1 MKHTIER
8 AYGKLNLTLD
18 VTAKRPDGYHEVR
31 MLMQSVALCD
41 DLAIAVDS
49 GAPWRCT
56 CSDKSLPQ
64 GADNLAIKAASA
76 FFDELGFAPDG
87 GAIMIEKRIPAQA
100 GMAGGSSDAAAV
112 LRALNRLYDKPF
124 SLPQLRIIAGSVGS
138 DVPFC
143 LTGGT
148 MLAEGRGEV
157 LTALS
162 PLPSAHFLLVKP
174 SFSVSTP
181 ALYAAIDAAEDL
193 DRPDTD
199 RALAALKTGDLA
211 AFAAQMKNVF
221 QPLVAR
227 EHPVVSDVCRTMK
240 ENGAVG
246 AMMTGTGS
254 VVFGVFDSEQ
264 KAKAAQEACRAFGTT
279 CLTAPSPAVE
289 V

>member
-18 VTAKRPDGYHEVR
+18 VTARRPDGYHDMR

-64 GADNLAIKAASA
+64 GADNLAIKAATA
-76 FFDELGFAPDG
+76 FFDALGFAPDG

-124 SLPQLRIIAGSVGS
+124 SLTQLRLIAANVGA

-148 MLAEGRGEV
+148 MLAEGKGEV
-157 LTALS
+157 LTAL
-162 PLPSAHFLLVKP
+162 LPMPNAHFLLVKP
-174 SFSVSTP
+174 PFSVSTP
-181 ALYAAIDAAEDL
+181 ALFAAIDEEKTL

-199 RALAALKTGDLA
+199 RALAALKCGDLA
-211 AFAAQMKNVF
+211 ALAVQMKNVF
-221 QPLVAR
+221 QPLVEAS
-227 EHPVVSDVCRTMK
+227 HPEVASICRTMK
-240 ENGAVG
+240 ENGALG

-264 KAKAAQEACRAFGTT
+264 KAKAAQEACRSFGTT
-279 CLTAPSPAVE
+279 CLTAPSPALE